1 MNHPLFEIVTTTLGV
16 VSIRNKD
23 LNEIMHNPVGPWA
36 EANALYVTQSKLA
49 DRLRVADKDKGSTND
64 ELVIFDV
71 GLGAAANALAALH
84 CAKDTPGARPMRIV
98 SFERELELLRYALKH
113 ADRFEHFAGFT
124 EAITVLLEKGEWS
137 DGSVSWE
144 LRHGDFRKLI
154 ETEKRKPHLIFFDPY
169 SSKVN
174 REMWSVDCFKSLR
187 AKSREA
193 AEGGTMLYTYSQAT
207 PVRVAILA
215 GGFFLGHGH
224 ASGPKEETTI
234 ASSVLSDLEK
244 PMGAGWFGRWERSHL
259 QIPFECAPENAEA
272 MRLLVREHPQFRARS

>member
-16 VSIRNKD
+16 VSIRNKE

-36 EANALYVTQSKLA
+36 EANALYVTQSDLRE
-49 DRLRVADKDKGSTND
+49 RLMKDLDT

-84 CAKDTPGARPMRIV
+84 CAKETPGARPLRIV

-113 ADRFEHFAGFT
+113 AAQFAHFAGFT
-124 EAITVLLEKGEWS
+124 EAIETLLDKGEWS
-137 DGSVSWE
+137 EGKISWE

-154 ETEKRKPHLIFFDPY
+154 ENEKYKPHLIFFDPY

-174 REMWSVDCFKSLR
+174 REMWSVECFKSLR

-193 AEGGTMLYTYSQAT
+193 ADGGTMLYTYSQAT

-215 GGFFLGHGH
+215 GGFYLGHGH

-234 ASSVLSDLEK
+234 AASVLSDLEK
-244 PMGAGWFGRWERSHL
+244 PMGATWFGRWERSHL
-259 QIPFECAPENAEA
+259 QIPFECAPEKAGP
-272 MRLLVREHPQFRARS
+272 MRDFVRQHPQFRPRS